1 MNIEDK
7 LRKVANRKINK
18 ARVVS
23 RLLDRIDDYD
33 DYDDYVLLSDKYSVS
48 ALTFADVAR
57 MMKIIE
63 RPTCTASA

>member
-33 DYDDYVLLSDKYSVS
+33 DYVWLSDKCSVS

-63 RPTCTASA
+63 RPTCAASA

>member
-7 LRKVANRKINK
+7 LRKVANRKTNK

-33 DYDDYVLLSDKYSVS
+33 DYVWLSDKCSVS

>member
-23 RLLDRIDDYD
+23 RLLDRIDE
-33 DYDDYVLLSDKYSVS
+33 YDDYVWLSDKCSVS

>member
-23 RLLDRIDDYD
+23 SLLDRIDDYD
-33 DYDDYVLLSDKYSVS
+33 DYVWLSDKCSVS

>member
-1 MNIEDK
+1 MNIIDK
-7 LRKVANRKINK
+7 LRKVANRKTNK

-23 RLLDRIDDYD
+23 RLLDSIT
-33 DYDDYVLLSDKYSVS
+33 DYDDYVWLSDKCSVS

-63 RPTCTASA
+63 RPTCAASA

>member
-7 LRKVANRKINK
+7 LRKVANRKTNK
-18 ARVVS
+18 VKVVS
-23 RLLDRIDDYD
+23 RLLDSIDDY
-33 DYDDYVLLSDKYSVS
+33 VWLSDKCSVS

>member
-33 DYDDYVLLSDKYSVS
+33 DYVWLSDKYSVS

>member
-7 LRKVANRKINK
+7 LRKVANRKTNK

-23 RLLDRIDDYD
+23 SLLDRIDDYD
-33 DYDDYVLLSDKYSVS
+33 DYVWLSDKCSVS

-63 RPTCTASA
+63 RPTCAASA

>member
-7 LRKVANRKINK
+7 LIKVANRETNK
-18 ARVVS
+18 GRVVS
-23 RLLDRIDDYD
+23 RLLPCIT
-33 DYDDYVLLSDKYSVS
+33 DYDDYVWLSDKCSVS

-63 RPTCTASA
+63 RPTCAASA

>member
-33 DYDDYVLLSDKYSVS
+33 DYVWLSDKCSVS